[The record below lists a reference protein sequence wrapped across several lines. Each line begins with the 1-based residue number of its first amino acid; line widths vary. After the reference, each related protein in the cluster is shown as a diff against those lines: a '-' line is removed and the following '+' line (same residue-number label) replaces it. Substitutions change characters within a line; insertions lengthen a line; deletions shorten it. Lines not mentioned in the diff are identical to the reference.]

1 MAMLSKIA
9 KMKLYI
15 IIHFLRQGF
24 FIFLTIN
31 ITIGFLFGSLNENK
45 VIMLNGIRILIVE
58 DDKLNQKIIHYI
70 LQKKGAIFEMAFNGN
85 EAIELL
91 SKNKFDI
98 ILMDLQMPG
107 MNGYNTTEYIRKNM
121 KINIPVIALTAD
133 PFAAKT
139 DQFIESG
146 INAFI
151 CKPVDPN
158 NLFKLILSFINEN
171 RN

>member
-58 DDKLNQKIIHYI
+58 DDKLNQKIIKLYF
-70 LQKKGAIFEMAFNGN
+70 LMRQYF
-85 EAIELL
+85 LL
-91 SKNKFDI
+91 GHLEIKLGLANI
-98 ILMDLQMPG
+98 I
-107 MNGYNTTEYIRKNM
+107 T
-121 KINIPVIALTAD
+121 
-133 PFAAKT
+133 
-139 DQFIESG
+139 
-146 INAFI
+146 
-151 CKPVDPN
+151 
-158 NLFKLILSFINEN
+158 FK
-171 RN
+171 